1 MINFVNSFGEVY
13 NKYICL
19 FFRSKVVD
27 YVINKYNKFGFIG
40 FFVVVFF
47 IL

>member
-1 MINFVNSFGEVY
+1 MVNFVKGFGEVY